1 MKTPTPLPAANLS
14 DSEKETLRADATIAY
29 EQGDYAA
36 AWHTN
41 TILAEAGDALGQY
54 NLGVLHSEGRG
65 VPQNYTQARA
75 WYQKAA
81 EQGYAA
87 AQYNLGLMCANGWGG
102 PQDNAQAR
110 DWYERAA
117 EQGDAKAQTN
127 LGVFYADGRSGTQ
140 DYALARLWWE
150 KAAAQGDANAQ
161 IALQMLDD
169 LGA

>member
-1 MKTPTPLPAANLS
+1 MTTPPLTALN
-14 DSEKETLRADATIAY
+14 DNEKETLRAAATTAY
-29 EQGDYAA
+29 EQGDYATA
-36 AWHTN
+36 REINAR
-41 TILAEAGDALGQY
+41 LAEAGDALGQY

-81 EQGYAA
+81 TQGYAA

-117 EQGDAKAQTN
+117 EQGDAKA
-127 LGVFYADGRSGTQ
+127 
-140 DYALARLWWE
+140 
-150 KAAAQGDANAQ
+150 
-161 IALQMLDD
+161 
-169 LGA
+169 

>member
-1 MKTPTPLPAANLS
+1 MKTPPPLPAANLS

-54 NLGVLHSEGRG
+54 NLGVLYSEGRG
-65 VPQNYTQARA
+65 VPQDYVQARA
-75 WYQKAA
+75 WYEKAA
-81 EQGYAA
+81 VQGYAA
-87 AQYNLGLMCANGWGG
+87 AQYNLGIMCANGWGG
-102 PQDNAQAR
+102 PKDNGQAR
-110 DWYERAA
+110 AWYERAA

>member
-54 NLGVLHSEGRG
+54 NLGVLYSEGRG
-65 VPQNYTQARA
+65 VPQDYVQARA
-75 WYQKAA
+75 WY
-81 EQGYAA
+81 
-87 AQYNLGLMCANGWGG
+87 
-102 PQDNAQAR
+102 
-110 DWYERAA
+110 
-117 EQGDAKAQTN
+117 
-127 LGVFYADGRSGTQ
+127 
-140 DYALARLWWE
+140 E
-150 KAAAQGDANAQ
+150 KAAAQGDAKAQ

-169 LGA
+169 LA

>member
-1 MKTPTPLPAANLS
+1 MTTPPLTALN
-14 DSEKETLRADATIAY
+14 DNEKETLRAAATTAY
-29 EQGDYAA
+29 EQGDYATA
-36 AWHTN
+36 REINAR
-41 TILAEAGDALGQY
+41 LAEAGDALGQY

-75 WYQKAA
+75 WYQ
-81 EQGYAA
+81 YAA

>member
-1 MKTPTPLPAANLS
+1 M
-14 DSEKETLRADATIAY
+14 
-29 EQGDYAA
+29 
-36 AWHTN
+36 
-41 TILAEAGDALGQY
+41 
-54 NLGVLHSEGRG
+54 
-65 VPQNYTQARA
+65 
-75 WYQKAA
+75 
-81 EQGYAA
+81 
-87 AQYNLGLMCANGWGG
+87 